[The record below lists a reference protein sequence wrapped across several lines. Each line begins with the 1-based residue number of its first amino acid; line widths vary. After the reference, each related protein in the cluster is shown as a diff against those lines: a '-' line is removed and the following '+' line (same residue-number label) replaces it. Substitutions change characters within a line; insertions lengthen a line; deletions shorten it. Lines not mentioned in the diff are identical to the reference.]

1 MQKQAANA
9 NGFGGSFT
17 ECGTEILAMFDDNG
31 DGVVDEAEVETHDEE
46 FAAGLLSCWKLLEIP
61 PQEKAPL
68 SRSAASSSDC
78 GNETLPGFV
87 RVLLNYVL
95 RKF

>member
-1 MQKQAANA
+1 M
-9 NGFGGSFT
+9 
-17 ECGTEILAMFDDNG
+17 AMFDDNG
-31 DGVVDEAEVETHDEE
+31 DGVVDEAEIEAHDKE

-61 PQEKAPL
+61 QEEAAV
-68 SRSAASSSDC
+68 SRSDC
-78 GNETLPGFV
+78 AKETLPGFV

>member
-9 NGFGGSFT
+9 NGFT
-17 ECGTEILAMFDDNG
+17 ECGTDIIAMFDDNG
-31 DGVVDEAEVETHDEE
+31 DGGVDEAEFEAHDKE
-46 FAAGLLSCWKLLEIP
+46 FAAGLLSCWKLMEIP
-61 PQEKAPL
+61 QNVEAAV
-68 SRSAASSSDC
+68 SRSDC
-78 GNETLPGFV
+78 ANETLPGFV